1 MSVYSLTYEDFAEKE
16 YILLG
21 IRSALEDYRLAFFIN
36 KELSIF
42 MKRCK
47 DDVIKNKKS
56 IFSLYAYYD
65 DKTEEQW
72 YLVANKYKKI
82 ELSNSQLFPKAE
94 SVDYLIPEQKKTDY
108 FVKIEGNKS
117 SKKALKI
124 VKSLNLIPNII
135 TSYSINP
142 ITLKSKHL
150 LIF

>member
-1 MSVYSLTYEDFAEKE
+1 MSAYSFTYEDFEEKE

-36 KELSIF
+36 RELSIF

-72 YLVANKYKKI
+72 YLVANKYKKTKI
-82 ELSNSQLFPKAE
+82 SNSQLFLKSE
-94 SVDYLIPEQKKTDY
+94 SVDYLIPEQKETDY

-117 SKKALKI
+117 SKKALQI
-124 VKSLNLIPNII
+124 VKELNLIPKII
-135 TSYSINP
+135 ASYSINP